1 MGNRLSAR
9 RKLVLA
15 VSALA
20 TFAALLPGTVGPAV
34 AADRLVLAENF
45 ARTT

>member
-1 MGNRLSAR
+1 MENRLSAR
-9 RKLVLA
+9 RKVVLA
-15 VSALA
+15 VAALT
-20 TFAALLPGTVGPAV
+20 TFAALLPCTTGPAV